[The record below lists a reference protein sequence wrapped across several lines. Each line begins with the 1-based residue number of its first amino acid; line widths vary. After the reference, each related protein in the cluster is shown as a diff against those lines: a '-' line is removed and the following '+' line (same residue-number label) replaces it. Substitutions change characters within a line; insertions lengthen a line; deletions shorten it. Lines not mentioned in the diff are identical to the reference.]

1 MYKRQLR
8 CSARDLVT
16 TSRSCANRM
25 ACKRH
30 YVLMSTKPCMDTTL
44 RFDVDKNVSLRN
56 PDGVVRYAR
65 YPVRATLRKENQMAC
80 IRHHASTSTKTS
92 RCAIR
97 ITCRR
102 SALCTPSTSKRSV
115 VMTPSGF
122 GKSDVR
128 LRFKSIVPW
137 TPYGFMNYACCR
149 RHPVSTT
156 LRTGSVHTTLRLHAI
171 WFALHDG
178 TVDVEA

>member
-1 MYKRQLR
+1 MSTLR

-56 PDGVVRYAR
+56 PNGVVRYAR

-92 RCAIR
+92 RCEIR
-97 ITCRR
+97 ITCRFYAR
-102 SALCTPSTSKRSV
+102 HRLQSSV
-115 VMTPSGF
+115 LLTPSGF
-122 GKSDVR
+122 GKLSARSASKRSVCLLYTSD
-128 LRFKSIVPW
+128 
-137 TPYGFMNYACCR
+137 A
-149 RHPVSTT
+149 
-156 LRTGSVHTTLRLHAI
+156 A
-171 WFALHDG
+171 D
-178 TVDVEA
+178 E